1 MAQRPKR
8 NAANKLER
16 WEIALI
22 KRMISE
28 LNLIDQDILAYFTR
42 PTRSINH
49 ARIAEIRNQTKH
61 RNVAAA
67 SQAELDAFLQA
78 WPQIDPVT
86 GAHLRGDELLVKA
99 REAML
104 QAVQGFNNP
113 RAYFKSEMFI
123 VIAVIA
129 YVYLLHWHYR
139 RNGVD
144 IRYKRTVDGVE
155 TVLKTRH
162 GADKH
167 WELEAC
173 IDYAECPL
181 DAPTIANLRFLITI
195 RHEIEHQL
203 TNQIDDTI
211 SAKLQ
216 ACCLNF
222 NRAIKEIAGAQH
234 GLDRDLS
241 LALQFSGI
249 SRDHRNILLSATD
262 MPAHI
267 QAAHTEYEDG
277 LTDEMVADPRYSYR
291 VAYIE
296 QAVNSRGKADQVIEF
311 LRPGTEKGDHVRLAL
326 KEVEKPKL
334 KPGQIV
340 SLMREE
346 GYPRFNFHN
355 HTQLW
360 QAADAKA
367 PGKAFGTTLAD
378 GAWYWYPAWVDH
390 VRAHLQANAH
400 QYGPVPAV

>member
-1 MAQRPKR
+1 MGQKPRR
-8 NAANKLER
+8 NPANKLDR

-22 KRMISE
+22 KRMIASTS
-28 LNLIDQDILAYFTR
+28 LNDQDILAYFTR

-49 ARIAEIRNQTKH
+49 ARIAEIRGQTKH
-61 RNVAAA
+61 RSVTTA
-67 SQAELDAFLQA
+67 SQAELDAFLAA
-78 WPQIDPVT
+78 WPQIDLTT
-86 GAHLRGDELLVKA
+86 GLHLRGDELLVKA

-104 QAVQGFNNP
+104 HAVQGFNNP
-113 RAYFKSEMFI
+113 RAHFKSETFI
-123 VIAVIA
+123 VVAVIA
-129 YVYLLHWHYR
+129 FTYLLHWHYR

-144 IRYKRTVDGVE
+144 IRYKRMVDGVE

-173 IDYAECPL
+173 LDYGDCPL
-181 DAPTIANLRFLITI
+181 DGGTVTNLRFLIAI

-203 TNQIDDTI
+203 TTRIDDAI

-222 NRAIKEIAGAQH
+222 NRAIKDIAGAQH
-234 GLDRDLS
+234 GLDRDLG

-249 SRDHRNILLSATD
+249 ERDQRDLLLSDTD

-267 QAAHTEYEDG
+267 QAAHTAFEDG
-277 LTDEMVADPRYSYR
+277 LTDEMMTNPRYSYR

-296 QAVNSRGKADQVIEF
+296 QVVNSRGKADQVVEF
-311 LRPGTEKGDHVRLAL
+311 LRSGTEKGDHVRLAL

-340 SLMREE
+340 DLMIAE
-346 GYPRFNFHN
+346 GFPRFTIYH

-360 QAADAKA
+360 KDADAKA

-378 GAWYWYPAWVDH
+378 GAWYWYPSWVDQ
-390 VRAHLQANAH
+390 VRAHVQAH
-400 QYGPVPAV
+400 PELYGRA